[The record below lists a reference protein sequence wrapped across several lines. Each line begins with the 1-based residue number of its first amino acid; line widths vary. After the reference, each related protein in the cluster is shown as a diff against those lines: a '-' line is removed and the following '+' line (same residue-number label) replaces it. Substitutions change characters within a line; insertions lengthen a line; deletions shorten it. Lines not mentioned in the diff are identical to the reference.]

1 MAALYVSPTG
11 SGLRNGSSIENA
23 APLSS
28 LNSLI
33 AAAGPGGEVLVIA
46 DQGAYQQGAQ
56 VSITNGGAAGAPVT
70 IRGIDSA
77 GNPMAAEIVGTRD
90 PNWAPGKAEGSELF
104 RLLSA
109 ANNLVF
115 EDLTIRNVGIGAF
128 RVGAD
133 ISNLTVRD
141 VDASNVARFFD
152 TLASGMA
159 TSASVDGLLIQ
170 NSNITGFSRNAI
182 RLQYDTRNVRIE
194 NVVGDGNGQS
204 GGLFMSG
211 VGIAGTAHDIVLSH
225 VTMKNSYGAGLPT
238 DYWNG
243 DGFSTEL
250 GNYNIRFEH
259 TLASGN
265 TDAGYDLKSSNTTL
279 VHAAADGNN
288 KNYRFW
294 SKSITMMDCVST
306 DPRSYG
312 GVGATMH
319 VWLAANAV
327 ASIDNF
333 TFSDAGTPKTLIDMV
348 QGGTVL
354 TLTNTAIP
362 LVYEPLILVLNGTI
376 LTDAN
381 QAPTGIALSGGSV
394 EENAGAG
401 TMVGTLSAV
410 DPNAGDSHTFAI
422 VGGAAD
428 QFEIADGA
436 IRVKAGCTLDYE
448 AQSSYTLAIRT
459 TDHRG
464 LSFDSAVTVGLL
476 DIKEW
481 GGSGNDVL
489 NGGAGAD
496 RLTGLAGNDT
506 YSVNSAGDVI
516 VEAANQGTD
525 LVKANIATY
534 TLGANV
540 ENLTFVGTGD
550 FTGTGNNLNNA
561 LTGGA
566 GNDTLT
572 GGDGNDVILSGAGND
587 MAYGDAGRD
596 EIRAGDG
603 ADQVFGGAQND
614 KLWGDG
620 GDDYISGGADS
631 DYLYAWTG
639 NDVLDGGTGA
649 DSMYGCAGNDTFY
662 VDSTGDLVVE
672 LAGEGT
678 DTVLSTI
685 SYTLGAQVEKLG
697 LLGSAA
703 VNGTGNSLANT
714 LIGNG
719 GANVLTG
726 GAGDDLLDGGN
737 GNDRMAGGEGAD
749 LYRFALGGG
758 VDTLANFDTGGGA
771 DKLAFGPGVGTD
783 DLWFAR
789 SGNNLAVSVLGSTDK
804 VMVENWYSDARN
816 QLSSIQLDDG
826 SRLNAAQVQSL
837 VTAMASIATP
847 PASLDALT
855 PAQHQTIE
863 TTTAA
868 AWQPAA

>member
-33 AAAGPGGEVLVIA
+33 AAAGPGGEVLLIA
-46 DQGAYQQGAQ
+46 DQGAYQQSVQ
-56 VSITNGGAAGAPVT
+56 VSITNGGTAGAPVT

-77 GNPMAAEIVGTRD
+77 GNPMTAEIVGSRD
-90 PNWAPGKAEGSELF
+90 PNWAQGKAEGSELF
-104 RLLSA
+104 RLLA
-109 ANNLVF
+109 GANNLVF

-141 VDASNVARFFD
+141 MDAANVARFFD
-152 TLASGMA
+152 TLASGTA

-170 NSNITGFSRNAI
+170 NCNVTGFSRNAI

-211 VGIAGTAHDIVLSH
+211 VGISGTAHDIVLSH
-225 VTMKNSYGAGLPT
+225 VTMKNSYGAGSPT
-238 DYWNG
+238 EYWNG

-294 SKSITMMDCVST
+294 SKSITMTDSVST

-312 GVGATMH
+312 GVGTTLH
-319 VWLAANAV
+319 VWLAANAI
-327 ASIDNF
+327 ASIDNL
-333 TFSDAGTPKTLIDMV
+333 TFSDSGTPKTLIDMV
-348 QGGTVL
+348 QGGAVL
-354 TLTNTAIP
+354 TLTNTIIP
-362 LVYEPLILVLNGTI
+362 PVYEPLVLVLNGTI

-381 QAPTGIALSGGSV
+381 QAPTAITLSGGSV

-410 DPNAGDSHTFAI
+410 DADAGDSHTFSI

-428 QFEIADGA
+428 QFEIAGGA

-459 TDHRG
+459 TDQRG

-476 DIKEW
+476 DVKEW

-506 YSVNSAGDVI
+506 YTVNNSGDVI

-525 LVKANIATY
+525 LVKAGIATY
-534 TLGANV
+534 TLAANV
-540 ENLTFVGTGD
+540 ENVTYVGTGD
-550 FTGTGNNLNNA
+550 FVGTGNGLNNA
-561 LTGGA
+561 LTGGT

-572 GGDGNDVILSGAGND
+572 GGYGNDVIRSGVGND
-587 MAYGDAGRD
+587 TVYGDDGRD

-603 ADQVFGGAQND
+603 ADQIFGGAQND
-614 KLWGDG
+614 KMWGDS
-620 GDDYISGGADS
+620 GDDTMYGGADS

-639 NDVLDGGTGA
+639 NDILDGGTGA
-649 DSMYGCAGNDTFY
+649 DQMYGCAGNDTFY

-678 DTVLSTI
+678 DAVLSII

-697 LLGSAA
+697 LLGGAA
-703 VNGTGNSLANT
+703 INGTGNSLANT
-714 LIGNG
+714 LTGNS
-719 GANVLTG
+719 GANMLTG
-726 GAGDDLLDGGN
+726 GAGDDVLDGGT
-737 GNDRMAGGEGAD
+737 GNDRLVGGEGAD

-758 VDTLANFDTGGGA
+758 VDTLANFDTGGA

-789 SGNNLAVSVLGSTDK
+789 SGNNLAVCVLGSTDK
-804 VMVENWYSDARN
+804 VVVENWYADARN
-816 QLSSIQLDDG
+816 HLSGIELDDG

-837 VTAMASIATP
+837 VTAMSSIATP

-863 TTTAA
+863 NTITA